1 MTKEE
6 KQLLLKD
13 LCARLP
19 YGVKIDREWIA
30 PMSGS
35 PEHSVMELDTF
46 DIEVIKTSIELGE
59 EGNYRDNKMQGLTI
73 CDDGKNHFVRGY
85 MCKPYLRPMS
95 SMTMDEIKYKL
106 SKFFKIINTNI
117 EGIGYIPTLNSG
129 SAIEYINWLNENMF
143 DYRGLIEKGLAL
155 EAPEG
160 MYND

>member
-1 MTKEE
+1 MGNKE
-6 KQLLLKD
+6 KQLLLIMSNKEKQLLLID

-19 YGVKIDREWIA
+19 YGVKTSNGNGILKL
-30 PMSGS
+30 S
-35 PEHSVMELDTF
+35 PRTD
-46 DIEVIKTSIELGE
+46 VIYIV
-59 EGNYRDNKMQGLTI
+59 DN
-73 CDDGKNHFVRGY
+73 GY
-85 MCKPYLRPMS
+85 IPYLRPMS